1 MISAPDL
8 IEKILARAT
17 TDDCIVIVQDKTQA
31 NLRWANNTL
40 TTNGVIQERKVTV
53 LAFISTNGSMA
64 AGGVSRTNVNES
76 EIDELLAEA
85 TATAKA
91 AGPAEDYAP
100 LAKDLTLGNWSADHV
115 PTGPEVFKVFAPELG
130 EMLKRS
136 AAEKIEHFGYAEHT
150 HESYWLGSKGGLRL
164 RHDAP
169 VGRVEMT
176 AKSHERSRST
186 WEGKETHNFTNIS
199 VKDMDASIRQ
209 RLEWQARKI
218 DLPAG
223 KYQTLLPSGSVA
235 DLYTY
240 MIWVSAA
247 RDAFEGQ
254 SVFSKK
260 DGGKAGATR
269 IGERLSNVKLNL
281 FSDPRHA
288 LLPTVPFLINPV
300 SSPFGSVFD
309 NGQQTA
315 RVDWLKDGVLQ
326 SLVQTRATAKLTSL
340 PFTPMGYNYI
350 MDVEGGAGS
359 LNDLI
364 AKVENGLLLTTFWYI
379 RMVDPNSLLLTGLT
393 RDGVYHVKNGEV
405 QGATNN
411 FRWNDSPV
419 NALSR
424 IAHAGASEW
433 TQPREWAGDISSMYA
448 PPLIINDFN
457 MSTVSPGNQKEK
469 LEKLERAK

>member
-8 IEKILARAT
+8 VEKIIARASC
-17 TDDCIVIVQDKTQA
+17 DDCVVIVNDKTQA

-64 AGGVSRTNVNES
+64 AGGVTRTNVNES
-76 EIDELLAEA
+76 EIDEILAEA
-85 TATAKA
+85 IATAKA
-91 AGPAEDYAP
+91 AGAAEDYAP
-100 LAKDLTLGNWSADHV
+100 LAKDLNIGAWSAPHN
-115 PTGPEVFKVFAPELG
+115 PTGPEVFKNFAPELG
-130 EMLKRS
+130 SMLSKS

-169 VGRVEMT
+169 IGRVEMT
-176 AKSHERSRST
+176 AKSHDRSRST
-186 WEGKETHNFTNIS
+186 WEGKETLDFTNIS
-199 VKDMDASIRQ
+199 VADMDTSIRQ
-209 RLEWQARKI
+209 RLEWQARKV

-223 KYQTLLPSGSVA
+223 RYQTLLPSGSVA

-254 SVFSKK
+254 SVFAKN
-260 DGGKAGATR
+260 GEVGATR
-269 IGERLSNVKLNL
+269 IGEKLSNVKLNL
-281 FSDPRHA
+281 FSDPKHS
-288 LLPTVPFLINPV
+288 LLPTSPFLVNPV

-309 NGQQTA
+309 NGQQSA

-326 SLVQTRATAKLTSL
+326 ALVQTRATAKLTSL
-340 PFTPMGYNYI
+340 PFTPIGYNYI
-350 MDVEGGAGS
+350 MQVDGGAGN

-364 AKVENGLLLTTFWYI
+364 AKVDDGLLLTTFWYI

-433 TQPREWAGDISSMYA
+433 TQPREWAGDITNLIA
-448 PPLIINDFN
+448 PPLVIDDFN
-457 MSTVSPGNQKEK
+457 MSTVSPGN
-469 LEKLERAK
+469 